1 VTSSL
6 LIRVHELLTTADM
19 PHALIGAAALAVH
32 GVSRSTFDQ
41 DILVTDTRALT
52 SLIWTPISDH
62 ARVDIRRGDADD
74 PLAGVIRLSPD
85 GERDVDVVVGR
96 HTWQRAVIDEAETLQ
111 QSPASIPVAS
121 AVGLVLLKLY
131 AGGPQDL
138 WDIEQLRAIGG
149 SALDAAVSSRIEPL
163 PASARETWTRLTSSR

>member
-74 PLAGVIRLSPD
+74 PLAGVIRLSAD

-121 AVGLVLLKLY
+121 AARPCAPEALRRRPARSVGHRAVARHRRIR
-131 AGGPQDL
+131 AGCGCLQPD
-138 WDIEQLRAIGG
+138 
-149 SALDAAVSSRIEPL
+149 
-163 PASARETWTRLTSSR
+163 